1 MTKMQKRELA
11 QDVLWVLL
19 LLGMSLPLL
28 IVAAYVVSR

>member
-1 MTKMQKRELA
+1 MQKRELA

-19 LLGMSLPLL
+19 LLAMSLPLL